1 MLIVSFP
8 ITAQKIQELSW
19 ANILL
24 REMEERNLEPLTEEL
39 LGHLV
44 RNVISSAIYRAVS
57 EESPNA
63 LIGEW
68 LFDKPYSSACG
79 CMGPQDG
86 NPFCGCTMSFLRY
99 EYRYE
104 IALELINNLEKYDQ
118 YLRPLFTQAL
128 EEQLNHIS
136 DTDQLQAIFDKIK
149 E

>member
-1 MLIVSFP
+1 MLIISFP
-8 ITAQKIQELSW
+8 ITTQKIQELSQ

-24 REMEERNLEPLTEEL
+24 REMEKRGLEPLTDEL

-44 RNVISSAIYRAVS
+44 RNVIQSAIWRAVR

-68 LFDKPYSSACG
+68 LFDKHYSSACG

-86 NPFCGCTMSFLRY
+86 NPFCNCTMSYLRH

-104 IALELINNLEKYDQ
+104 IALELINNIEKYDQ

-128 EEQLNHIS
+128 EEQLNQIS